1 MDRAAI
7 LANDDDLNYR
17 EGWVHLITSLND
29 EDIQAKVIIEIR
41 NEHIRKKPLEEMEAD
56 TREEILE
63 RISQICE

>member
-7 LANDDDLNYR
+7 LANDDLNYR

-41 NEHIRKKPLEEMEAD
+41 NEHIRKKLLEEMEAD